1 MLRGNDLEKLE
12 SLLPYAREF
21 VEDLENLAQSPQSD
35 QLQEITVSLN
45 KLAESPNVRHQ
56 NWSRL
61 MRIDFRMQELLES
74 LEMLKD
80 LRNIIVHR
88 FNEIDQEEYMRIL
101 NDLYEYG
108 RDIDR
113 MIERAI
119 AIIEEERSVEK
130 STFFYFF

>member
-12 SLLPYAREF
+12 NLLPYAREF
-21 VEDLENLAQSPQSD
+21 VEDLENLTQYPQSD

-119 AIIEEERSVEK
+119 AIIEEER
-130 STFFYFF
+130 

>member
-21 VEDLENLAQSPQSD
+21 VDELNNLTQYPQSD

-61 MRIDFRMQELLES
+61 MRIDFRMQELIDN

-119 AIIEEERSVEK
+119 AIIEEER
-130 STFFYFF
+130 

>member
-21 VEDLENLAQSPQSD
+21 VEDLENLTQSPQSD

-119 AIIEEERSVEK
+119 AIIEEER
-130 STFFYFF
+130 

>member
-21 VEDLENLAQSPQSD
+21 VEDLENLTQYPQSD

-61 MRIDFRMQELLES
+61 MRIDFRMQELIDD

-119 AIIEEERSVEK
+119 AIIEEER
-130 STFFYFF
+130 

>member
-21 VEDLENLAQSPQSD
+21 VEDLENLTQYPQSD
-35 QLQEITVSLN
+35 QLQEISVSLN
-45 KLAESPNVRHQ
+45 KLVESRIIRHDY
-56 NWSRL
+56 WSQL
-61 MRIDFRMQELLES
+61 MRIDIRMQELLES
-74 LEMLKD
+74 FEILKNV
-80 LRNIIVHR
+80 RNIIMHR

-119 AIIEEERSVEK
+119 AIIEEER
-130 STFFYFF
+130 

>member
-21 VEDLENLAQSPQSD
+21 VEDLENLTQYPQSE

-88 FNEIDQEEYMRIL
+88 FNEIDHEEYMRIL

-119 AIIEEERSVEK
+119 AIIEEER
-130 STFFYFF
+130 

>member
-21 VEDLENLAQSPQSD
+21 VEDLENLTQYPQSD

-61 MRIDFRMQELLES
+61 MRIDFRMQELIDN

-119 AIIEEERSVEK
+119 AIIEEER
-130 STFFYFF
+130 

>member
-21 VEDLENLAQSPQSD
+21 VEDLENLTQYPQSD

-101 NDLYEYG
+101 SDLYEYG

-113 MIERAI
+113 MIEQAI
-119 AIIEEERSVEK
+119 AIIEEER
-130 STFFYFF
+130 

>member
-21 VEDLENLAQSPQSD
+21 VEDLENLTQYPQSD
-35 QLQEITVSLN
+35 QLQEISVSLN
-45 KLAESPNVRHQ
+45 KLVESRIIRHDY
-56 NWSRL
+56 WSQL
-61 MRIDFRMQELLES
+61 MRIDIRMQELLES
-74 LEMLKD
+74 FEILKNV
-80 LRNIIVHR
+80 RNIIMHR
-88 FNEIDQEEYMRIL
+88 FNEIDHEEYMRIL

-119 AIIEEERSVEK
+119 AIIEEER
-130 STFFYFF
+130 

>member
-21 VEDLENLAQSPQSD
+21 VDELNNLTQYPQSE

-88 FNEIDQEEYMRIL
+88 FNEIDHEEYMRIL

-113 MIERAI
+113 MIEQAI
-119 AIIEEERSVEK
+119 AIIEEER
-130 STFFYFF
+130 

>member
-21 VEDLENLAQSPQSD
+21 VEDLENLTQYPQSD

-119 AIIEEERSVEK
+119 SIIEEER
-130 STFFYFF
+130 

>member
-21 VEDLENLAQSPQSD
+21 VEDLENLTQYPQSD

-88 FNEIDQEEYMRIL
+88 SNEIDQEEYIRIL

-119 AIIEEERSVEK
+119 AIIEEER
-130 STFFYFF
+130 

>member
-21 VEDLENLAQSPQSD
+21 VEDLENLTQYPQSE

-61 MRIDFRMQELLES
+61 IRIDFRMQELLES

-88 FNEIDQEEYMRIL
+88 FNEIDHEEYMRIL

-119 AIIEEERSVEK
+119 AIIEEER
-130 STFFYFF
+130 

>member
-21 VEDLENLAQSPQSD
+21 VEDLENLTQYPQSD

-45 KLAESPNVRHQ
+45 KLAESPNVSHQ

-119 AIIEEERSVEK
+119 SIIEEER
-130 STFFYFF
+130 

>member
-21 VEDLENLAQSPQSD
+21 VDELNNLTQYPQSE

-61 MRIDFRMQELLES
+61 MRIDFRMQELLEN

-119 AIIEEERSVEK
+119 AIIEEER
-130 STFFYFF
+130 

>member
-21 VEDLENLAQSPQSD
+21 VEDLENLTQYPQSE

-61 MRIDFRMQELLES
+61 IRIDFRMQELLES

-119 AIIEEERSVEK
+119 AIIEEER
-130 STFFYFF
+130 

>member
-21 VEDLENLAQSPQSD
+21 VDDLENLTQYPQSE
-35 QLQEITVSLN
+35 QLQEITASLN
-45 KLAESPNVRHQ
+45 RLVESKNVKQTH
-56 NWSRL
+56 WSQL
-61 MRIDFRMQELLES
+61 MRIDIRMQELLES
-74 LEMLKD
+74 LEVLKD

-88 FNEIDQEEYMRIL
+88 FNDIDHEEYMRIL

-119 AIIEEERSVEK
+119 SIIEEER
-130 STFFYFF
+130 

>member
-21 VEDLENLAQSPQSD
+21 VEDLENLTQSPQSE

-88 FNEIDQEEYMRIL
+88 FNEIEQEEYMRIL

-119 AIIEEERSVEK
+119 AIIEEER
-130 STFFYFF
+130 

>member
-21 VEDLENLAQSPQSD
+21 VDELNNLTQYPQSE

-88 FNEIDQEEYMRIL
+88 FNEIDHEEYMRIL

-119 AIIEEERSVEK
+119 AIIEEER
-130 STFFYFF
+130 

>member
-21 VEDLENLAQSPQSD
+21 VEDLENLTQYPQSE

-56 NWSRL
+56 NWSRF
-61 MRIDFRMQELLES
+61 MRIDFRMQELIDN

-119 AIIEEERSVEK
+119 AIIEEER
-130 STFFYFF
+130 

>member
-21 VEDLENLAQSPQSD
+21 VEDLENLTQYLQSD

-119 AIIEEERSVEK
+119 AIIEEER
-130 STFFYFF
+130 

>member
-21 VEDLENLAQSPQSD
+21 VEDLENLTRYPQSE

-113 MIERAI
+113 MIEQAI
-119 AIIEEERSVEK
+119 AIIEEER
-130 STFFYFF
+130 

>member
-21 VEDLENLAQSPQSD
+21 VEDLENLTQYPQSD

-119 AIIEEERSVEK
+119 AIIEEER
-130 STFFYFF
+130 

>member
-21 VEDLENLAQSPQSD
+21 VDELTNLTQYPQSE

-88 FNEIDQEEYMRIL
+88 FNEIDHEEYMRIL
-101 NDLYEYG
+101 NDLHEYG

-113 MIERAI
+113 MIEQAI
-119 AIIEEERSVEK
+119 AIIEEER
-130 STFFYFF
+130 

>member
-21 VEDLENLAQSPQSD
+21 VEDLENLTQYPQSE

-88 FNEIDQEEYMRIL
+88 FNEIDHEEYMRIL

-113 MIERAI
+113 MIEQAI
-119 AIIEEERSVEK
+119 AIIEEER
-130 STFFYFF
+130 

>member
-21 VEDLENLAQSPQSD
+21 VDELNNLTQYPQSE
-35 QLQEITVSLN
+35 QLQEISVSLN
-45 KLAESPNVRHQ
+45 KLVESRIIRHDY
-56 NWSRL
+56 WSQL
-61 MRIDFRMQELLES
+61 MRIDIRMQELLES
-74 LEMLKD
+74 FEILKNV
-80 LRNIIVHR
+80 RNIIMHR
-88 FNEIDQEEYMRIL
+88 FNEIDHEEYMRIL

-119 AIIEEERSVEK
+119 AIIEEER
-130 STFFYFF
+130 

>member
-21 VEDLENLAQSPQSD
+21 VEDLENLTQYSQSD

-61 MRIDFRMQELLES
+61 MRIDFRMQELLDD

-119 AIIEEERSVEK
+119 AIIEEER
-130 STFFYFF
+130 

>member
-21 VEDLENLAQSPQSD
+21 VEDLENLTQYPQSE

-61 MRIDFRMQELLES
+61 MRIDFRMQELIDN

-113 MIERAI
+113 MIEQAI
-119 AIIEEERSVEK
+119 AIIEEER
-130 STFFYFF
+130 

>member
-21 VEDLENLAQSPQSD
+21 VEDLENLTQYPQSD

-61 MRIDFRMQELLES
+61 MRIDFRMQELIDN

-113 MIERAI
+113 MIEQAI
-119 AIIEEERSVEK
+119 AIIEEER
-130 STFFYFF
+130 

>member
-21 VEDLENLAQSPQSD
+21 VEDLENLTQYPQSE
-35 QLQEITVSLN
+35 QLQEITASLN

-119 AIIEEERSVEK
+119 AIIEEER
-130 STFFYFF
+130 

>member
-21 VEDLENLAQSPQSD
+21 VEDLENLTRYPQSD

-119 AIIEEERSVEK
+119 AIIEEER
-130 STFFYFF
+130 

>member
-21 VEDLENLAQSPQSD
+21 VDELNNLTQYPQSE
-35 QLQEITVSLN
+35 QLQEISVSLN
-45 KLAESPNVRHQ
+45 KLVESRIIRHDY
-56 NWSRL
+56 WSQL
-61 MRIDFRMQELLES
+61 MRIDIRMQELLES
-74 LEMLKD
+74 FEILKNV
-80 LRNIIVHR
+80 RNIIMHR

-119 AIIEEERSVEK
+119 AIIEEER
-130 STFFYFF
+130 

>member
-21 VEDLENLAQSPQSD
+21 VEDLENLTQYPQSE

-61 MRIDFRMQELLES
+61 MRIDFRMQELIDN

-119 AIIEEERSVEK
+119 AIIEEER
-130 STFFYFF
+130 

>member
-21 VEDLENLAQSPQSD
+21 VDELNNLTQYPQSE

-119 AIIEEERSVEK
+119 AIIEEER
-130 STFFYFF
+130 

>member
-21 VEDLENLAQSPQSD
+21 VEDLENLTQYPQSE

-119 AIIEEERSVEK
+119 AIIEEER
-130 STFFYFF
+130 

>member
-21 VEDLENLAQSPQSD
+21 VEDLENLTQYPQSE

-61 MRIDFRMQELLES
+61 MRIDFRMQELIDN

-88 FNEIDQEEYMRIL
+88 FNEIDQEEYIRIL

-119 AIIEEERSVEK
+119 AIIEEER
-130 STFFYFF
+130 

>member
-21 VEDLENLAQSPQSD
+21 VDELNNLTQYPQSE
-35 QLQEITVSLN
+35 QLQEISVSLN

-88 FNEIDQEEYMRIL
+88 FNEIDHEEYMRIL

-119 AIIEEERSVEK
+119 SIIEEER
-130 STFFYFF
+130 